1 MRVLRLAGWV
11 AGLAMAGMVS
21 AAEAAPGF
29 STANV
34 NIRTGPDTEFPS
46 LGVIPE
52 GSPLEIEGCL
62 EDESW
67 CDVIW
72 QDYRGW
78 VYSEYL
84 GSEVQGRTAVL
95 PDWGVAAI
103 GVPVVAF
110 AASQYWNQ
118 YYVGRP
124 YYVNQPWYADRYRW
138 EGYAPRPRPGW
149 YAPPPGP
156 RQPGWWRNNYIAP
169 PGMQPPPSVTPMP
182 PPGWNRP
189 GGPGG
194 PGYPGGPGRPGEP
207 GYPGGPGQPVGPGRP
222 GVPGQPP
229 GQPGTPPG
237 QPGGP
242 GQPGQP

>member
-1 MRVLRLAGWV
+1 MRVLKLAGWV
-11 AGLAMAGMVS
+11 AGVAMAGMVS
-21 AAEAAPGF
+21 AQAAPGY

-62 EDESW
+62 QDESW
-67 CDVIW
+67 CDVVW

-84 GSEVQGRTAVL
+84 GFEQQGRTAVL
-95 PDWGVAAI
+95 PDWGLAAV

-149 YAPPPGP
+149 YGPPPGP
-156 RQPGWWRNNYIAP
+156 RQPGWWRSGYVPP
-169 PGMQPPPSVTPMP
+169 PGMQ
-182 PPGWNRP
+182 
-189 GGPGG
+189 
-194 PGYPGGPGRPGEP
+194 
-207 GYPGGPGQPVGPGRP
+207 
-222 GVPGQPP
+222 
-229 GQPGTPPG
+229 
-237 QPGGP
+237 
-242 GQPGQP
+242 